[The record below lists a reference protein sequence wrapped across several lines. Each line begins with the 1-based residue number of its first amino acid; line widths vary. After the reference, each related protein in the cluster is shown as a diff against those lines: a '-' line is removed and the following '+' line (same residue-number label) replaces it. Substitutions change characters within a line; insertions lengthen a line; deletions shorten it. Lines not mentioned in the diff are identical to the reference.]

1 MGLRPGRCYNNK
13 KDKTRYGAKSHM
25 KVHKKKRAYTRVAIR
40 VPRKNY
46 IGAAPALRIRQFNMG
61 NPKGKYNLVGD
72 LRVKEYFDLRDN
84 AIESSRMAI
93 NRKLVKEL
101 GKDGFFMKVRV
112 YPSNLNRE
120 NKQAQGAGADRV
132 SQGMSMSFGVPN
144 SRSARLRKNQIVF
157 SVLCNKG
164 EEEIVKDALMRAKSR
179 FSVDVFVKF
188 HDDVKAIGTIPT
200 KKIREVK
207 IETTPTE
214 AEKKEGEEAKE
225 GEKAAEGKDAEKT
238 DEKAG
243 EAKAEDSKDDKKEGK
258 K

>member
-25 KVHKKKRAYTRVAIR
+25 SKHKKKRAYTRVAVR

-46 IGAAPALRIRQFNMG
+46 IGASPALRIRQFNMG
-61 NPKGKYNLVGD
+61 NPQGKYNLIAD
-72 LRVKEYFDLRDN
+72 LKVKEYFDLRDN
-84 AIESSRMAI
+84 AIESARMAI

-120 NKQAQGAGADRV
+120 NKQAQGAGSDRV
-132 SQGMSMSFGVPN
+132 SQGMSKSFGVPN
-144 SRSARLRKNQIVF
+144 SRSARLRKNQVVY

-164 EEEIVKDALMRAKSR
+164 QEEIVKDALMRAKSR

-188 HDDVKAIGTIPT
+188 HSDVESIGTIPA

-207 IETTPTE
+207 AETKT
-214 AEKKEGEEAKE
+214 EEAK
-225 GEKAAEGKDAEKT
+225 

-243 EAKAEDSKDDKKEGK
+243 TKKAGAKAKTDEDKKDDSKEETKDDKEEKKE
-258 K
+258 